1 MCTLEWLRRKHKM
14 SKKIK
19 HTPAAIFD
27 MLEELQLSLEIL
39 EEKMDNIYD
48 IVKSKP
54 QKDGGSTP
62 FNIRSLYL
70 RLQYISGTLK
80 RKRKRHKKNMP
91 RVNLKYRAMPTPKS
105 DSCSEDS
112 LQP

>member
-1 MCTLEWLRRKHKM
+1 M
-14 SKKIK
+14 SKETK

-54 QKDGGSTP
+54 QKEYGYSKDDEYDDDDEDDDMNDNSFGWDDW
-62 FNIRSLYL
+62 YDE
-70 RLQYISGTLK
+70 
-80 RKRKRHKKNMP
+80 
-91 RVNLKYRAMPTPKS
+91 PKG
-105 DSCSEDS
+105 E
-112 LQP
+112 

>member
-1 MCTLEWLRRKHKM
+1 MCTLERLRRKHKM

-54 QKDGGSTP
+54 QKDYGYSNDDEYDDDDEDEDEDEDDDMNDNSFGWDDW
-62 FNIRSLYL
+62 YDE
-70 RLQYISGTLK
+70 
-80 RKRKRHKKNMP
+80 
-91 RVNLKYRAMPTPKS
+91 PKG
-105 DSCSEDS
+105 E
-112 LQP
+112 

>member
-1 MCTLEWLRRKHKM
+1 M
-14 SKKIK
+14 SKETK

-54 QKDGGSTP
+54 QNDYGYSNDDEYDDDEDEDDDMNDNSFGWDDW
-62 FNIRSLYL
+62 YDE
-70 RLQYISGTLK
+70 
-80 RKRKRHKKNMP
+80 
-91 RVNLKYRAMPTPKS
+91 PKG
-105 DSCSEDS
+105 E
-112 LQP
+112 

>member
-1 MCTLEWLRRKHKM
+1 M
-14 SKKIK
+14 SKETK

-54 QKDGGSTP
+54 QKDYGYSNDDDDDEDEDDDMNDNSFGWDDW
-62 FNIRSLYL
+62 YDE
-70 RLQYISGTLK
+70 
-80 RKRKRHKKNMP
+80 
-91 RVNLKYRAMPTPKS
+91 PKG
-105 DSCSEDS
+105 E
-112 LQP
+112 

>member
-1 MCTLEWLRRKHKM
+1 M

-19 HTPAAIFD
+19 HTPSAIFD

-54 QKDGGSTP
+54 QKDYGYSNDDEYDDDDEDEDDDMNDNSFGWDDW
-62 FNIRSLYL
+62 YDE
-70 RLQYISGTLK
+70 
-80 RKRKRHKKNMP
+80 
-91 RVNLKYRAMPTPKS
+91 PKG
-105 DSCSEDS
+105 E
-112 LQP
+112 

>member
-19 HTPAAIFD
+19 LAKHTPAEIFD
-27 MLEELQLSLEIL
+27 MLEDLQLSLEIL

-54 QKDGGSTP
+54 QRDYGYSNDDEYDENGEYDDEDDEEDDEED
-62 FNIRSLYL
+62 FNTDWDDWYDD
-70 RLQYISGTLK
+70 
-80 RKRKRHKKNMP
+80 
-91 RVNLKYRAMPTPKS
+91 PKG
-105 DSCSEDS
+105 E
-112 LQP
+112 

>member
-1 MCTLEWLRRKHKM
+1 M

-54 QKDGGSTP
+54 QKDYGYSNDDEDDEDDEDEDDGTEP
-62 FNIRSLYL
+62 F
-70 RLQYISGTLK
+70 
-80 RKRKRHKKNMP
+80 
-91 RVNLKYRAMPTPKS
+91 
-105 DSCSEDS
+105 
-112 LQP
+112 

>member
-1 MCTLEWLRRKHKM
+1 M
-14 SKKIK
+14 SKETK

-54 QKDGGSTP
+54 QKDYSYSNDDEYDDEYEDDDMNDNSFGWDDW
-62 FNIRSLYL
+62 YDE
-70 RLQYISGTLK
+70 
-80 RKRKRHKKNMP
+80 
-91 RVNLKYRAMPTPKS
+91 PKG
-105 DSCSEDS
+105 E
-112 LQP
+112 

>member
-54 QKDGGSTP
+54 QKDYGYSSDDEYDSMPELVDDDEIIYERDALPWWNEDRAG
-62 FNIRSLYL
+62 LL
-70 RLQYISGTLK
+70 R
-80 RKRKRHKKNMP
+80 
-91 RVNLKYRAMPTPKS
+91 V
-105 DSCSEDS
+105 
-112 LQP
+112 

>member
-1 MCTLEWLRRKHKM
+1 M

-54 QKDGGSTP
+54 QKDYGYS
-62 FNIRSLYL
+62 NDDEY
-70 RLQYISGTLK
+70 
-80 RKRKRHKKNMP
+80 
-91 RVNLKYRAMPTPKS
+91 
-105 DSCSEDS
+105 DDDDEDEDEDDDRMIIV
-112 LQP
+112 LVGMIGMMNQRENKL

>member
-1 MCTLEWLRRKHKM
+1 M
-14 SKKIK
+14 SKETK

-54 QKDGGSTP
+54 QKDYGYS
-62 FNIRSLYL
+62 N
-70 RLQYISGTLK
+70 
-80 RKRKRHKKNMP
+80 
-91 RVNLKYRAMPTPKS
+91 
-105 DSCSEDS
+105 DDEEDEEEEDDEDVEDDEDDEYD
-112 LQP
+112 

>member
-1 MCTLEWLRRKHKM
+1 M

-54 QKDGGSTP
+54 QKDYGYSNDDEYDEEDEDDEDDDDEDDDDEDDDMNDNSFGWDDW
-62 FNIRSLYL
+62 YDE
-70 RLQYISGTLK
+70 
-80 RKRKRHKKNMP
+80 
-91 RVNLKYRAMPTPKS
+91 PKG
-105 DSCSEDS
+105 E
-112 LQP
+112 

>member
-54 QKDGGSTP
+54 QKDYGYSNDDEYDEEDDDEDDDMNDNSFGWDDW
-62 FNIRSLYL
+62 YDE
-70 RLQYISGTLK
+70 
-80 RKRKRHKKNMP
+80 
-91 RVNLKYRAMPTPKS
+91 PKG
-105 DSCSEDS
+105 E
-112 LQP
+112 

>member
-1 MCTLEWLRRKHKM
+1 M
-14 SKKIK
+14 SKETK

-54 QKDGGSTP
+54 QKDYGYSNDEDDEDEDEDDDMNDNSFGWDDW
-62 FNIRSLYL
+62 YDE
-70 RLQYISGTLK
+70 
-80 RKRKRHKKNMP
+80 
-91 RVNLKYRAMPTPKS
+91 PKG
-105 DSCSEDS
+105 E
-112 LQP
+112 

>member
-1 MCTLEWLRRKHKM
+1 M

-54 QKDGGSTP
+54 QKDYGYSNDDEYDEEDDDEDDDMNDNSFGWDDW
-62 FNIRSLYL
+62 YDE
-70 RLQYISGTLK
+70 
-80 RKRKRHKKNMP
+80 
-91 RVNLKYRAMPTPKS
+91 PKG
-105 DSCSEDS
+105 E
-112 LQP
+112 

>member
-1 MCTLEWLRRKHKM
+1 M

-54 QKDGGSTP
+54 QKDYGYSNDDEYDDDEDEDDDMNDNSFGWDDW
-62 FNIRSLYL
+62 YDE
-70 RLQYISGTLK
+70 
-80 RKRKRHKKNMP
+80 
-91 RVNLKYRAMPTPKS
+91 PKG
-105 DSCSEDS
+105 E
-112 LQP
+112 